1 MPSSIINNGGTFF
14 QPGVYSSIIVDRESN
29 VELGAKN
36 LAVVGAFPELK
47 PNDATT
53 YKVLRGYSI
62 QDYIP
67 ALSTALKQV
76 ESIWKNTIPP
86 ELSPNASSSTSIT
99 YINAQQSTQATKAH
113 RVGSNYGAQDD
124 DDNKIAANQQIAN
137 FRSKI
142 WGRKGVST
150 NISFVKSAGS
160 NLKVI
165 GKALNGA
172 EVALDYDTEYNDIM
186 TLTNKS
192 GQELAIRIQDRKLSV
207 CKSDDIVATPHA
219 LIAEILL
226 EEFETIGDLFNALI
240 ATNLFGTGLETD
252 GTASQAKFFGL
263 LPKQLDELRGA
274 VDLASD
280 TDFDNAKSDLQDVGL
295 LDANMTGFIKVAAA
309 GTVTLTACTQGII
322 DLINVKG
329 ADVLPFDY
337 LLLNENK
344 RVPYANQ
351 PAFADLFLDE
361 GGGEDGD
368 APDAADYETALAA
381 CVEQDFL
388 TITCLSSDIDVHL
401 KLKDHIA
408 EAITASRFRNGWC
421 GTEAFQALSTING
434 LNVNLLNSP
443 HLSVVG
449 QSLITAKNQTLP
461 PIWTALFMMCMQGAL
476 PVGEPLTRKIP
487 NIVNTEEL
495 WNRDRKADIEEAI
508 RKGVVVIH
516 KDINDDFRIARG
528 ITTYKKDNLSVNCE
542 VSARESA
549 NYCVLD
555 LQKFLLSQ
563 IGSKV
568 LTSSKGKIE
577 SLANSRLIAQ
587 RDLGFIKDFRNV
599 KVTVVADTAQI
610 EFDLAVVEPL
620 NFIKITANVRQF

>member
-14 QPGVYSSIIVDRESN
+14 QPGVYSSIIVDRENN

-36 LAVVGAFPELK
+36 LAVVGAFPELE
-47 PNDATT
+47 PNDAKA

-99 YINAQQSTQATKAH
+99 YINAQQSTQALKGH
-113 RVGSNYGAQDD
+113 FVGSAYRDITTD
-124 DDNKIAANQQIAN
+124 SQIGN
-137 FRSKI
+137 FKSKI
-142 WGRKGVST
+142 WGRKGNQT
-150 NISFVKSAGS
+150 TISIVKSAGS
-160 NLKVI
+160 NLRII

-192 GQELAIRIQDRKLSV
+192 GQELAIRIKDRKLSV
-207 CKSDDIVATPHA
+207 CKSDDIAETPHA
-219 LIAEILL
+219 LIAEVLL
-226 EEFETIGDLFNALI
+226 EEYETIGDLFNALI
-240 ATNLFGTGLETD
+240 ATGLFGTGLETD

-263 LPKQLDELRGA
+263 LPKQLDELRGSTN
-274 VDLASD
+274 LATD
-280 TDFDNAKSDLQDVGL
+280 GDFDFAQSNLQDIGV
-295 LDANMTGFIKVAAA
+295 LDAAMDNFLKVAAA

-329 ADVLPFDY
+329 ADILPFEYQIND
-337 LLLNENK
+337 ENK

-351 PAFADLFLDE
+351 IAIADDLLT
-361 GGGEDGD
+361 GGADGD
-368 APDAADYETALAA
+368 IPDAADYETALAA
-381 CVEQDFL
+381 CVDQDFL

-408 EAITASRFRNGWC
+408 ESITASRFRNGWC
-421 GTEAFQALSTING
+421 GAAAFQDLNTISS
-434 LNVNLLNSP
+434 LHVNLLNSP

-449 QSLITAKNQTLP
+449 QNLITTKNQTLP
-461 PIWTALFMMCMQGAL
+461 PMWLALFLMCMQGAL

-487 NIVNTEEL
+487 NLLNTTEL
-495 WNRDRKADIEEAI
+495 WNRDRKSDIEEAI
-508 RKGVVVIH
+508 RKGVVVVH

-528 ITTYKKDNLSVNCE
+528 ITTWKKDNLSVNCE

-568 LTSSKGKIE
+568 LASSKGKIE